1 MISVCQHMKKA
12 LFLDRDG
19 VLTQLVYDTMLGI
32 VRTPLNVQELKL
44 TPYAIEFLQEIK
56 KLGYST
62 FIVSNQPDIG
72 LGRISQKTFDTF
84 HKKITNF
91 FSATNGSI
99 DGYYY
104 CFHHPFAIITKYKK
118 NCDCQKPKP
127 GLLLQA
133 QKEHEIDLSH
143 SWMIGDG
150 VNDIIAGHE
159 AGCKTMLITNS
170 LESGYLS
177 IIQKQLGNIHP
188 TNIVKSLKEAITVL
202 QHDHI

>member
-1 MISVCQHMKKA
+1 MKKA

-19 VLTQLVYDTMLGI
+19 VLIELVYDTMLKI
-32 VRTPLNVQELKL
+32 VRTPLNARELKT
-44 TPYAIEFLQEIK
+44 TPFAIDFLQETK
-56 KLGYST
+56 ELEYSN

-72 LGRISQKTFDTF
+72 LGRISQQTFDMF
-84 HKKITNF
+84 HKKTMSL
-91 FSATNGSI
+91 FSTPNVSI
-99 DGYYY
+99 NGYYY
-104 CFHHPFAIITKYKK
+104 CFHHPFAAITEYKK
-118 NCDCQKPKP
+118 NCDCRKPKP

-188 TNIVKSLKEAITVL
+188 TKIVKSLKEVISVL
-202 QHDHI
+202 QNDHV